1 MVPVQVTRMRKA
13 AKIKMQKVI
22 LRYAHIC
29 ADVFFFVITLLNKMN
44 DSNLWGGCSCSASLT
59 TYRILNFWLHHG
71 LLLGHFA

>member
-29 ADVFFFVITLLNKMN
+29 ADVFFCYYLVK
-44 DSNLWGGCSCSASLT
+44 
-59 TYRILNFWLHHG
+59 
-71 LLLGHFA
+71 

>member
-44 DSNLWGGCSCSASLT
+44 DSNLCGVAVV
-59 TYRILNFWLHHG
+59 
-71 LLLGHFA
+71 LLLLRRIEF

>member
-44 DSNLWGGCSCSASLT
+44 DFNLWGVAVV
-59 TYRILNFWLHHG
+59 
-71 LLLGHFA
+71 LLLLRRIEF

>member
-44 DSNLWGGCSCSASLT
+44 DFNLWGVAVV
-59 TYRILNFWLHHG
+59 
-71 LLLGHFA
+71 LLLLRRIKF